1 MSRAHLHS
9 CARSFK
15 LRAAIARLSG
25 ENMAITAKMVSELRS
40 RTGAGI
46 MDCKRALTETAG
58 DMDKAIQKLREEGL
72 KASEVKGGRATE
84 EGLIVSYI
92 HPGNRV
98 GTLVELNCETDFV
111 ARTEQ
116 FQTLAKEIAM
126 QVAAAK
132 PKYLNT
138 EEVPTEELE
147 SEKAILR
154 TQAMKEGKPAHIA
167 DRIVAGRI
175 SKFYSESCLLQQPY
189 IRDTDK
195 TVADLV
201 KDAIAQLGE
210 NIVIKRFVLYVLGQ

>member
-1 MSRAHLHS
+1 
-9 CARSFK
+9 
-15 LRAAIARLSG
+15 
-25 ENMAITAKMVSELRS
+25 MAITAKLVSDLRS

-46 MDCKRALTETAG
+46 MDCKKALTETNG
-58 DMDKAIQKLREEGL
+58 NIDEAIQKLREQGL

-84 EGLIVSYI
+84 EGLIISYI
-92 HPGNRV
+92 HPGSRV

-116 FQTLAKEIAM
+116 FQALGKEIAM

-132 PKYLNT
+132 PKYLKP
-138 EEVPTEELE
+138 EDVPAEDLE
-147 SEKAILR
+147 AEKSILKA
-154 TQAMKEGKPAHIA
+154 QAEQEGKPAHIA
-167 DRIVAGRI
+167 DRIVEGRI
-175 SKFYSESCLLQQPY
+175 SKFYSETCLLQQAY

-195 TVADLV
+195 TIETLV